1 MPKNANAQM
10 RQLLFS
16 SLLISIG
23 FVVDV
28 VDLSARVWKAAGG
41 DGDAYGGSGQRRRGA
56 LGESVLESDVSA
68 MGEDFEPI
76 LNKAVYVPP
85 AFTGQ

>member
-41 DGDAYGGSGQRRRGA
+41 DGDAYGGGGQRQRGA
-56 LGESVLESDVSA
+56 LGELVLESDVSS
-68 MGEDFEPI
+68 MGEGASGVRLHTHNGE
-76 LNKAVYVPP
+76 
-85 AFTGQ
+85 